1 VGGLLLVLILR
12 GQPVA
17 REPIVARLTT
27 LARGAAGR
35 EIAAGL
41 LLNAAPARLAQAL
54 DRIASNANTR
64 VIAATPE
71 GEILYDSLGHAQR
84 RDGGRFPAGAAGAGW
99 ADNLLEG
106 SFQEAGQEWL
116 IVGDHFETRQVDAVL
131 LFAAPRPESSWRE
144 VLRLFGTSVLLP
156 LLEAGAVGLLVAL
169 LMAWLTTR
177 GTVRALYGLREA
189 AGEIAAGNYA
199 ERVPVAGPDEVR
211 DVATAFND
219 MAAQVQANQAAQQ
232 DFLANVSHDLR
243 TPLTS
248 IQGFSQA
255 IIDGASKDPAYHAR
269 IIVDEAGRLNRL
281 VGELLDLARISS
293 GRLSM
298 HQGRVDVG
306 PIAAAV
312 AERLTI
318 RAREAGIQLVQD
330 IQPAPEVT
338 GDGDRLAQVLTNLI
352 DNAIKF
358 TPQGGAVRVAVG
370 PGGGGVRI
378 AVSDT
383 GQGIPREDLPRVF
396 ERFTRSIRPRPP
408 ARDRAGAG
416 DHGRDRARPRPGA
429 SSPTEAAPARAP
441 PITVWLP
448 AIGMSRVA
456 RPGFVG
462 RVTAPVRRASI
473 AHICL
478 NRPTCPHTERCD
490 LCCNRMPPSRL
501 PSPATEYSTPQSTT
515 HTAITLLKQIIPPV
529 M

>member
-1 VGGLLLVLILR
+1 MNHLRARLLISYLVVLAVTLAVGGLLLVLILR

-17 REPIVARLTT
+17 REPIVARLTS
-27 LARGAAGR
+27 LARSASER

-41 LLNAAPARLAQAL
+41 LLNALPARLAQAL
-54 DRIASNANTR
+54 DRIASSANTR

-71 GEILYDSLGHAQR
+71 GEILYDSLGTLNVGTVVDFRLGQPGGP
-84 RDGGRFPAGAAGAGW
+84 DGPNGPDSQ
-99 ADNLLEG
+99 DNLLEG
-106 SFQEAGQEWL
+106 SFREDGQEWL
-116 IVGDHFETRQVDAVL
+116 IVGDRFQTRRVDALL

-189 AGEIAAGNYA
+189 AGAIAAGNYA

-219 MAAQVQANQAAQQ
+219 MAAQVQANQVAQQ

-269 IIVDEAGRLNRL
+269 IIFDEAGRLNRL

-330 IQPAPEVT
+330 IQPAPEVA

-352 DNAIKF
+352 DNALKF

-370 PGGGGVRI
+370 PGDGGVRI

-396 ERFTRSIRPRPP
+396 ERFYQVDKARGPRRGTGLGLAITAEIVRAHGGRIR
-408 ARDRAGAG
+408 ADSGG
-416 DHGRDRARPRPGA
+416 PGQG
-429 SSPTEAAPARAP
+429 TT
-441 PITVWLP
+441 ITVWLP
-448 AIGMSRVA
+448 AIGMSTV
-456 RPGFVG
+456 
-462 RVTAPVRRASI
+462 VRR
-473 AHICL
+473 
-478 NRPTCPHTERCD
+478 
-490 LCCNRMPPSRL
+490 
-501 PSPATEYSTPQSTT
+501 
-515 HTAITLLKQIIPPV
+515 V
-529 M
+529 